1 MCSGSL
7 AHILGIDLRNAKD
20 CALHLSGGLR
30 GGFRVI
36 PFVFNKAKTEDGIA
50 SVDRFERRH
59 PIAAAMTHAR
69 MN

>member
-1 MCSGSL
+1 MKSAISHRIECNL
-7 AHILGIDLRNAKD
+7 IVLV
-20 CALHLSGGLR
+20 LSGGFR

-36 PFVFNKAKTEDGIA
+36 PFVFKKAKAEDGIA

-59 PIAAAMTHAR
+59 PVAAAMTHAR